1 MNMRRFAVPMMVC
14 ALGMLGAC
22 NQLDVHDP
30 TVIQD
35 ENLNNAA
42 GADLLRK
49 DALRTWFQAVS
60 YGAVFG
66 GILSDEMMAEQTDE
80 GLQLLDR
87 RESLPFQVA
96 TSSFNYPYFY
106 WQWTR
111 RNSIIALQRLKD
123 YGVEPSRSPYIAEM
137 LAARGYTSMRLAE
150 DFCPG
155 FPLHDFVDFAE
166 VFGGPMSTEAAFTV
180 ALADLDSALAFA
192 GDSARFKNLI
202 SVSRGRT
209 LLGLGR
215 FADAAAAVTAVPT
228 TFVFNAEF
236 STTDGN
242 LYNQFAFVPRG
253 RTVANLEGGVGL
265 NYLTA
270 GDPRAATIA
279 GGNGFVSG
287 QPVRTPTKFSTRGL
301 PMPIANGI
309 EARLIEAE
317 AALRAGSGTW
327 LTILNALRATA
338 VTPALPALADPA
350 TANARVDLLFRERA
364 FWLFLTGHRVGD
376 LRRLI
381 TFYGRTADSVFP
393 SGQYKFGN
401 VYGTATA
408 IPFPS
413 GLETPHNPEVT
424 GCTTR

>member
-1 MNMRRFAVPMMVC
+1 MKMRRFVVPIMVC

-22 NQLDVHDP
+22 NELDVHDP

-49 DALRTWFQAVS
+49 DAVRTWYQAVS

-66 GILSDEMMAEQTDE
+66 GILSDEMQSEVTDE
-80 GLQLLDR
+80 GRQLLDR

-96 TSSFNYPYFY
+96 TSSFNYPYYY

-111 RNSIIALQRLKD
+111 RNSIVALQKLKD

-137 LAARGYTSMRLAE
+137 LAARGYTTMRLAE

-155 FPLHDFVDFAE
+155 FPLHDFVDFKE

-180 ALADLDSALAFA
+180 ALADFDSALAFA

-209 LLGLGR
+209 LLGLGK
-215 FADAAAAVTAVPT
+215 FAEAAAAVSAVPT

-236 STTDGN
+236 STSADLN
-242 LYNQFAFVPRG
+242 NQFAFISRV
-253 RTVANLEGGVGL
+253 RTVANLEGSVGL
-265 NYLTA
+265 DYLTSN
-270 GDPRAATIA
+270 DPRSATIA
-279 GGNGFVSG
+279 GGKGPLSG
-287 QPVRTPTKFSTRGL
+287 QAVRVPTKFSTASS

-317 AALRAGSGTW
+317 AALKAGSGTW
-327 LTILNALRATA
+327 LTILNNLRATA
-338 VTPALPALADPA
+338 ITPALPALADPA

-376 LRRLI
+376 MRRLI

-413 GLETPHNPEVT
+413 GLETPHNPAVT